1 LTDPDCVA
9 QTRDEVADAR
19 AQVCLTFD
27 FDAMSPWIDRT
38 AAVPGDAAH
47 PTSLSR
53 GEFGARVG
61 VPRVLKA
68 LARHDVRA
76 TFFVPGHTVDTFP
89 SLCREIHVA
98 GHEIAHHGY
107 LHETPAMLRGDEERI
122 ALEKGIEAI
131 VRHIGEKPRG
141 YRAPTWDLSPRSLEL
156 LAEFGFAYDS
166 SMMADDFSLYRCRV
180 GDIPHAEQAYEF
192 GRDADLVELPV
203 SWSHSDFPY
212 FELLLQPSVLAV
224 LAPYE
229 NVRQTWLADFDFM
242 LGEVPNGVYTLTLHP
257 ETIGRG
263 ARMRLLDDLILHMK
277 DAGATFRRAD
287 EIVQEWA
294 AAHPLDAG

>member
-1 LTDPDCVA
+1 MA
-9 QTRDEVADAR
+9 SSQAR
-19 AQVCLTFD
+19 VCLTFD
-27 FDAMSPWIDRT
+27 FDAMSPWIDRS
-38 AAVPGDAAH
+38 AAAPRDAAH

-53 GEFGARVG
+53 GEFAARVG

-68 LARHDVRA
+68 LAHHELSA

-89 SLCREIHVA
+89 ELCREINAA

-107 LHETPAMLRGDEERI
+107 LHETPAMLNGEEERI

-131 VRHIGEKPRG
+131 VRHIGEAPRG

-156 LAEFGFAYDS
+156 LARFGFVYDS

-180 GDIPHAEQAYEF
+180 GDVPHADRAYEF
-192 GRDADLVELPV
+192 GRDVDLVELPV
-203 SWSHSDFPY
+203 SWTHSDFPH

-242 LGEVPNGVYTLTLHP
+242 LDEVPGGVFTLTLHP

-263 ARMRLLDDLILHMK
+263 ARMRLLEDLIVHMK
-277 DAGATFRRAD
+277 EAGATFRRAD
-287 EIVQEWA
+287 QIAEEWA
-294 AAHPLDAG
+294 AAHPLESG